1 MKGKNMAN
9 VVMYCTDSCPF
20 CRNAEKLLLS
30 KGVAIEKINTEQEPE
45 KFADICTQIGRDS
58 VPQIFI
64 DGRHIG
70 GFDDLSELDLDDELE
85 PLLGL

>member
-1 MKGKNMAN
+1 
-9 VVMYCTDSCPF
+9 MYCTDSCPF

-30 KGVAIEKINTEQEPE
+30 KGVEIDKIDTEQEVE
-45 KFADICTQIGRDS
+45 KFAEISAQIGSDS

-64 DGRHIG
+64 DGKHIG
-70 GFDDLSELDLDDELE
+70 GFDDLSELDMDDELD

>member
-1 MKGKNMAN
+1 
-9 VVMYCTDSCPF
+9 MYCTDSCPF

-30 KGVAIEKINTEQEPE
+30 KGVEIDKIDTEQEVE
-45 KFADICTQIGRDS
+45 KFAEISAQIGRDS

-64 DGRHIG
+64 DGKHIG
-70 GFDDLSELDLDDELE
+70 GFDDLSELDMDDELD